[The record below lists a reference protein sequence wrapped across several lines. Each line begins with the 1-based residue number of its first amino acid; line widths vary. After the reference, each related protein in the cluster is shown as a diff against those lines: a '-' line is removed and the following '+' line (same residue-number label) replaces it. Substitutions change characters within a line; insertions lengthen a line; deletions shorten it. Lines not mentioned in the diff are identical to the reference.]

1 MLSLL
6 SVIKVFVIEDVR
18 NFFKSN
24 IGKVVC
30 RLFACGIT
38 SIKFL
43 KKKKKREEKKKKKID
58 EEERKGQI

>member
-38 SIKFL
+38 SIKFF
-43 KKKKKREEKKKKKID
+43 KKKKKEKEKKKKID